1 MQFTSK
7 HIEHYRTH
15 GYVVVENF
23 LTHDELT
30 RAQQEIEN
38 IIPGWLEYAENPNK
52 PMPDRLQDPPRT
64 RRQNRFPFVGD
75 QLNAITLHPDLR
87 AFAAVNAGHDNLF
100 CEQADLAYKY
110 QGHRAD
116 REQLMHVDYTNH
128 TLVYPTID
136 QQYWQ
141 TAYLIYYTDVDEGLA
156 PTAVCTWQH
165 YKDEILWPTSYK
177 KHQRAS
183 LYDNEIKVVVPAG
196 SVLAY
201 SMRTFHR
208 GTAFKRPGA
217 RIGEF
222 VTYAPSNCP
231 WLGIVGW
238 PEQGDNHSFQG
249 WVEKATVEERGLLG
263 FPAPGDHYWNREALA
278 GVAARFP
285 GMDLGPYQNE
295 SSS

>member
-1 MQFTSK
+1 MRFNSR
-7 HIEHYRTH
+7 HIEHYSQH

-23 LTHDELT
+23 LTADELGK
-30 RAQQEIEN
+30 AHEEIDRL
-38 IIPGWLEYAENPNK
+38 IPGWLEYALNPNK
-52 PMPDRLQDPPRT
+52 PKPDHLNYPPRT
-64 RRQNRFPFVGD
+64 RRDNRFPFAGE

-87 AFAAVNAGHDNLF
+87 AFAAINAGHDALV
-100 CEQADLAYKY
+100 CEQADLTYKY

-116 REQLMHVDYTNH
+116 KEQLMHLDYTNH

-156 PTAVCTWQH
+156 PTAVCSWQH
-165 YKDEILWPTSYK
+165 YKDEILWPTAYEK
-177 KHQRAS
+177 QKRAS
-183 LYDNEIKVVVPAG
+183 LYENEVKVIVPAG

-208 GTAFKRPGA
+208 GTAFKRAGA

-222 VTYAPSNCP
+222 VTYAPSGCP

-238 PEQGDNHSFQG
+238 AEQGVHQSFQD
-249 WVEKATVEERGLLG
+249 WVETATVEERNLLG
-263 FPAPGDHYWNREALA
+263 FPAPGDAYWNSEALA
-278 GVAARFP
+278 GAAARFP
-285 GMDLGPYQNE
+285 GMDLSPYQPI
-295 SSS
+295 